1 MRLICALITSL
12 ALAAAAAAAPARP
25 GEQAARRDE
34 DCPPQATRTV
44 AAAPD
49 VVVEL
54 SHQSGDVVVRGWD
67 RKEVQAGSDDA
78 PRIEVRQYE
87 SEAGGAAAGGGA
99 PARRVEVFV
108 LNSEGEEARPGEFTG
123 SGDVELN
130 VPRGATVVLRLQS
143 GDIEISDVA
152 EARVES
158 ASGDIDISGVTR
170 GVDVNA
176 LSGNITL
183 ADSRGG
189 VRLRSLSGGVEAT
202 DVRPNDD
209 KDFFNISTVSGEI
222 NLENV
227 THAKVKGETVSG
239 SVRYTGA
246 LARGGGYDL
255 RTTSGDVT
263 MTLPADASFRVKAKV
278 VLGGEIISDFS
289 VVRSEQKPT
298 QGRLDG
304 VVGTGLA
311 EVTLTSFNGT
321 VHLRKR

>member
-1 MRLICALITSL
+1 MRLTYAFIISL
-12 ALAAAAAAAPARP
+12 ALAAAVSAAP
-25 GEQAARRDE
+25 RDE
-34 DCPPQATRTV
+34 DDAPQAKRTV
-44 AAAPD
+44 AAAAD

-54 SHQSGDVVVRGWD
+54 SHQAGDVVVRGWD
-67 RKEVQAGSDDA
+67 RKEVEASSEDA
-78 PRIEVRQYE
+78 PRIEMRQYE
-87 SEAGGAAAGGGA
+87 STASAAQSAAGA

-108 LNSEGEEARPGEFTG
+108 LNSADEDARAGEFFG
-123 SGDVELN
+123 SGNLN
-130 VPRGATVVLRLQS
+130 LKVPRGATVVLRLQS
-143 GDIEISDVA
+143 GDIEITDVA
-152 EARVES
+152 EARVEC

-202 DVRPNDD
+202 NVRPNDD
-209 KDFFNISTVSGEI
+209 KDFFTTSSMSGEVT
-222 NLENV
+222 LENV

-263 MTLPADASFRVKAKV
+263 MSLPADSSFRVKAKV
-278 VLGGEIISDFS
+278 VLGGEIISDFKVQS
-289 VVRSEQKPT
+289 AQKPT

-304 VVGTGLA
+304 VVGAGQA
-311 EVTLTSFNGT
+311 EVTVTSFNGT
-321 VHLRKR
+321 VHLRKL